1 MDHTMIHTTTATR
14 IRNTMGRGITT
25 RDMSITAKNMTKN
38 VEDVVDTIDAAAVFC
53 ELKLEW
59 L

>member
-1 MDHTMIHTTTATR
+1 MDRTMIHTTAATR
-14 IRNTMGRGITT
+14 IRNTMGRGITM
-25 RDMSITAKNMTKN
+25 RDTSITAKSVAKN

>member
-1 MDHTMIHTTTATR
+1 MIHTTAAT
-14 IRNTMGRGITT
+14 IRNTMGRSITT
-25 RDMSITAKNMTKN
+25 RDMSITAKNMAKN